1 MNPPSR
7 RFEVVDDPV
16 EAPPQAAPAPA
27 KQPLVNRVSVEM
39 LSMAISALSQRAL
52 TALAACFSL
61 LTVASAFW
69 LWYLT
74 PVPTD
79 RQIISLALYA
89 LFVLAI
95 NVIVRRR

>member
-16 EAPPQAAPAPA
+16 EAPPQAAAAPA
-27 KQPLVNRVSVEM
+27 KQPFVNRVSVEM

-61 LTVASAFW
+61 LTVGSAFW

-74 PVPTD
+74 PEPTD
-79 RQIISLALYA
+79 RQIVSLAIYA
-89 LFVLAI
+89 GFVLAI
-95 NVIVRRR
+95 NVIVRRK

>member
-1 MNPPSR
+1 MTQPSR

-16 EAPPQAAPAPA
+16 ETAAPAPA
-27 KQPLVNRVSVEM
+27 APQAQPLINRVSVEM

-52 TALAACFSL
+52 VALAQCFTL
-61 LTVASAFW
+61 LTVGSAFW

-74 PVPTD
+74 PEPTD
-79 RQIISLALYA
+79 RQIVSLALYA